1 MAKSIQ
7 GDDMR
12 KILGGLLGGLLVVSS
27 VCANDTVVEIAAGGL
42 EYVRS
47 DKIEMVREDL
57 YISMDEVRVDYV
69 FRNHSEEDITAM
81 VAFPMPNIQADPYS
95 DIGLP
100 FAQYDNFLGFRVFV
114 EGQEIEPRLQQR
126 AKVIGVDVTT
136 HLVKRNITLLPTGDG
151 VFAALNRQSPDVL
164 LELEQLG
171 IVEIENY
178 EGGNGLQA
186 QINPQWV
193 LQSAYYWEMV
203 FPAGKEIKVSHTYSP
218 ATGATTGI
226 APFFYGEDDISEE
239 YVRRYCVDEGFVR
252 AVSRKVDAGTQY
264 FETWIS
270 YILVTGRNWYRTI
283 GTFHLTVDKGSTNN
297 LVSFC
302 GEGVVKTGPTTF
314 ELTIEDYYPEKNSD
328 VLVMLG
334 VDY

>member
-1 MAKSIQ
+1 MN
-7 GDDMR
+7 
-12 KILGGLLGGLLVVSS
+12 KILGGILGVLLAVSS
-27 VCANDTVVEIAAGGL
+27 TYANDTVVEIAAGGL

-81 VAFPMPNIQADPYS
+81 VAFPMPDIQYDEYG

-100 FAQYDNFLGFRVFV
+100 FAQQDNFLGFTVLV
-114 EGQEIEPRLQQR
+114 DGQEIEPRLQQR
-126 AKVIGVDVTT
+126 AKVIGVDVTV
-136 HLVKRNITLLPTGDG
+136 HLVKRGIPLLPTGDD
-151 VFAALNRQSPDVL
+151 VFQSFGSQPVSVL

-171 IVEIENY
+171 IVGIENY
-178 EGGNGLQA
+178 DGGNGMRA
-186 QINPQWV
+186 HARPQWI

-226 APFFYGEDDISEE
+226 APFFYSGNFLDISDE
-239 YVRRYCVDEGFVR
+239 YARRYCVDEGFVR
-252 AVSRKVDAGTQY
+252 AVGRKLDAGTQY

-270 YILVTGRNWYRTI
+270 YILLTGRNWYRRI
-283 GTFHLTVDKGSTNN
+283 GTFHLTVDKGNTDN

-314 ELTIEDYYPEKNSD
+314 ELTIEDYYPEKNLD
-328 VLVMLG
+328 ILVMLG
-334 VDY
+334 VNY

>member
-1 MAKSIQ
+1 MKNIFT
-7 GDDMR
+7 
-12 KILGGLLGGLLVVSS
+12 GLLGVLLAVSS
-27 VCANDTVVEIAAGGL
+27 AYANDSVAEIAAGGL

-69 FRNHSEEDITAM
+69 FRNHSEEDISAM
-81 VAFPMPNIQADPYS
+81 VAFPMPDIQNDEYG
-95 DIGLP
+95 DVGLP
-100 FAQYDNFLGFRVFV
+100 FAQYDNFLGFRVYV

-126 AKVIGVDVTT
+126 AKVIGVDVTA

-151 VFAALNRQSPDVL
+151 VFAALNRQSVSVL

-171 IVEIENY
+171 IVGIEDY

-186 QINPQWV
+186 QINPQWI

-218 ATGATTGI
+218 ATGATTGM
-226 APFFYGEDDISEE
+226 APFFHGEGTGEISDE
-239 YVRRYCVDEGFVR
+239 YSHRYCVDEGFVR
-252 AVSRKVDAGTQY
+252 AVKHRVDAGTQFY
-264 FETWIS
+264 ETWLS
-270 YILVTGRNWYRTI
+270 YILVTGRNWHRNI
-283 GTFHLTVDKGSTNN
+283 GTFHLTVDKGSPNN

-314 ELTIEDYYPEKNSD
+314 ELTIEDYYPEKNLD